1 MDAMLI
7 LFGMMKDEGCIRV
20 HASLE
25 IPHDLF
31 WTGPPS
37 KPSDSPDPFCFFF
50 PKNPWDWNRCVRGG
64 GFEIVSK
71 YTLKYIGFV

>member
-50 PKNPWDWNRCVRGG
+50 RRIHGTG
-64 GFEIVSK
+64 
-71 YTLKYIGFV
+71 IGAYVGVVLRL

>member
-50 PKNPWDWNRCVRGG
+50 FRRIHGTG
-64 GFEIVSK
+64 
-71 YTLKYIGFV
+71 IGAYVGVVLRL